1 LRNVFGIMLAD
12 RVKEIARIHFKN
24 NFVPFTIN
32 STILE
37 NQTWLVKGFVT
48 LFGKESGRTLR
59 IDSKT
64 GNIIKVE
71 SY

>member
-1 LRNVFGIMLAD
+1 MLTD
-12 RVKEIARIHFKN
+12 RVKEIATTHFKN
-24 NFVPFTIN
+24 NFLPFIIK

-37 NQTWLVKGFVT
+37 NQTWLVKGVIT
-48 LFGKESGRTLR
+48 SYGKESGRTLR

-64 GNIIKVE
+64 GNVIKVE

>member
-1 LRNVFGIMLAD
+1 MLAD
-12 RVKEIARIHFKN
+12 RVKEIATTHFKV
-24 NFVPFTIN
+24 NFLPFIIK

-37 NQTWLVKGFVT
+37 DQTWLVKGVVT
-48 LFGKESGRTLR
+48 SYGKESGRTLR

>member
-1 LRNVFGIMLAD
+1 MLTD
-12 RVKEIARIHFKN
+12 RVKEIATTHFKTH
-24 NFVPFTIN
+24 FLPFIIK

-37 NQTWLVKGFVT
+37 DQTWLVKGVVT
-48 LFGKESGRTLR
+48 SYGKESGRTLR

-64 GNIIKVE
+64 GNVIKVE

>member
-1 LRNVFGIMLAD
+1 MLAD
-12 RVKEIARIHFKN
+12 RVEEIARIHFKS
-24 NFVPFTIN
+24 NFLPFNIR

-37 NQTWLVKGFVT
+37 NQTWLVKGVV
-48 LFGKESGRTLR
+48 LLYGKESGRTLR